1 MTKKIIINNE
11 IWVHVEEWGLI
22 GLRYY
27 EKKHNTKFDTLK
39 VFDTNNGLRVKYTYM
54 KTNDYTTLLK
64 WVSENFEY
72 HAIIE
77 P

>member
-1 MTKKIIINNE
+1 MEKKIIIDDE
-11 IWVHVEEWGLI
+11 IWVRVEEWELI
-22 GLRYY
+22 GLQYY
-27 EKKHNTKFDTLK
+27 EKKYNTKFDTIKAL
-39 VFDTNNGLRVKYTYM
+39 DINDGLRVKYTYM